1 MTATAPACV
10 ECGKAPMLR
19 RTVTQGQ
26 RRGKEVWRC
35 QDRLCP
41 GLINIEPDDE
51 DVPAPVAGE
60 SAQAHFERGRASHAS
75 HLRIVFPVAAAIAV
89 IFSVVA
95 YFVVL
100 PFGGI
105 TWASAAAIVAAV
117 GTLYLV
123 VKTPRDVVSWER
135 GAEAERRVGAK
146 LDALEAAGFVTLYD
160 RRFPARGGNID
171 AIAIGPPGVFVVETK
186 FRSKGIEVVNGRLE
200 VGGWEQNDLINQ
212 AVDEALRVQIS
223 VAPEMN
229 AHRLTVVPV
238 LCFVGKKVGGGER
251 SKGVIVTDD
260 RSVANRIA
268 SQPGVLSADDV
279 QRLARQ
285 LDLALPRNER

>member
-1 MTATAPACV
+1 
-10 ECGKAPMLR
+10 MLR

-35 QDRLCP
+35 PDLLCP
-41 GLINIEPDDE
+41 GLINIEAGDD

-60 SAQAHFERGRASHAS
+60 SAQAHFERGRVAHAQ
-75 HLRIVFPVAAAIAV
+75 HLRIIAPVGAAIGV
-89 IFSVVA
+89 IFAVVA

-105 TWASAAAIVAAV
+105 LWASLGASLTAI
-117 GTLYLV
+117 GTLYLIV
-123 VKTPRDVVSWER
+123 RAPGDVVNWER
-135 GAEAERRVGAK
+135 GAEAERRVGVK
-146 LDALEAAGFVTLYD
+146 LDALEPAGFVTLYD

-171 AIAIGPPGVFVVETK
+171 AITVGPPGVFVVETK
-186 FRSKGIEVVNGRLE
+186 FRSKGAEIVNGRLE
-200 VGGWEQNDLINQ
+200 IGGWEQNDLINQ

-251 SKGVIVTDD
+251 SKGVIVTDE
-260 RSVANRIA
+260 RSVATRIA
-268 SQPGVLSADDV
+268 SQPAVLSPDDV
-279 QRLARQ
+279 QILARQ
-285 LDLALPRNER
+285 LDHALPRNER